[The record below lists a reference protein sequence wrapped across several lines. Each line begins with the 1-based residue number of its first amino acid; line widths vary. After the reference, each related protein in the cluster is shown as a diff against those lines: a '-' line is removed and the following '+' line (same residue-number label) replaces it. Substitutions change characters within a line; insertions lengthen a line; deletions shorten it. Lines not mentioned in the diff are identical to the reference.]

1 MKSIQFRQQ
10 KENGNRQRIGR
21 KVGNLVAAML
31 GLSIVIV
38 VVLCISI
45 FYNLVMNMLEEQ
57 CVNGTNTLAYELQD
71 YSGPED
77 KTQLLDDLK
86 QQLDCEFTIFN
97 GDERAYTTILQDGQ
111 RAVGTK
117 LSDEL
122 ASIVLQQGQAYVGT
136 AEILGV
142 DHLCSYVPTKD
153 ADGTVNG
160 LIFAGI
166 STESAAQQV
175 RTAVIAAC
183 AAGIVLIVLCLL
195 LLSVFIKR
203 FVSWPLK
210 KLTNLAQVMEQ
221 GNLGLRSDEVM
232 TIDIHSNDEIGLL
245 AEIFESTILRLKNYI
260 GEISTILASISEG
273 NLSVETTQNYVGDFT
288 SIKVSLDDILQK
300 LNKTM
305 SQILESSDQV
315 ANHSEQMSTAA
326 QALGQGSMQQSQSV
340 EQLESTIRDVSDHV
354 EETAERARLARTE
367 VSHVGK
373 QITDSNDKMQ
383 QMIDAMQE
391 ITDSSREI
399 GKIIKTIEDIAF
411 QTNVLALNA
420 AVEAARAGTAGKG
433 FAVVADEVR
442 NLASKSSEASQS
454 TTALTER
461 SIQAVEHG
469 MKIAGETA
477 ERLASVVEG
486 ANTVVEAMNGI
497 ADAATSQAESVS
509 QIRDQ
514 ASQISNVV
522 HTNSAT
528 AQETAAASQELS
540 SQAGLL
546 KRLMD
551 TFRLKQ

>member
-10 KENGNRQRIGR
+10 KENGKRQRIGR
-21 KVGNLVAAML
+21 KVGNLVAVML
-31 GLSIVIV
+31 GLSIIIV

-45 FYNLVMNMLEEQ
+45 FYHLVMSMLEDQ
-57 CVNGTNTLAYELQD
+57 CINGTNVLAYELQN
-71 YSGPED
+71 YSGPKD

-86 QQLDCEFTIFN
+86 KQMDCEFTIFD
-97 GDERAYTTILQDGQ
+97 GDERAYTTILQEGQ

-117 LSDEL
+117 LSEEL
-122 ASIVLQQGQAYVGT
+122 ANIVLQQGETYVGT

-142 DHLCSYVPTKD
+142 DHLCSYVPTKG
-153 ADGTVNG
+153 ADGTING

-166 STESAAQQV
+166 STQSATQQV

-183 AAGIVLIVLCLL
+183 VVGIILIVLCLL
-195 LLSVFIKR
+195 LLNVSIKR
-203 FVSWPLK
+203 FVSRPLA

-245 AEIFESTILRLKNYI
+245 AEIFENTILRLKNYI
-260 GEISTILASISEG
+260 GEISIILSSISEG

-288 SIKVSLDDILQK
+288 SIKVSLDGILQK
-300 LNKTM
+300 LNGTM
-305 SQILESSDQV
+305 SQILKSSDQV
-315 ANHSEQMSTAA
+315 ADHSEQMSTAA
-326 QALGQGSMQQSQSV
+326 QALGQGSMQQSHSV
-340 EQLESTIRDVSDHV
+340 EELETTIRDVSNHV
-354 EETAERARLARTE
+354 EETAERARLAKTE
-367 VSHVGK
+367 VSQVGK

-391 ITDSSREI
+391 ITDRSREI

-486 ANTVVEAMNGI
+486 ANTVVETINGI
-497 ADAATSQAESVS
+497 ADASTSQAQSVS
-509 QIRDQ
+509 QIHDQ
-514 ASQISNVV
+514 VSQISNVV

-528 AQETAAASQELS
+528 AQQTAAASQELS

-551 TFRLKQ
+551 TFHLKQ